1 MVAQTALEPAQPQPV
16 ALSPADTLVAA
27 LSNWHPHPTKVKVL
41 IERAKDRLASN
52 KEVATRAGIGLCHLS
67 QMRHG
72 SDATFAQLYEGAMYD
87 ERVAVL
93 LLAALTIRGAHATLY
108 DAVNGTKVQ
117 RAQVIAAQT
126 VIEAAT
132 RRHQQ
137 REHDPLPS
145 LDT

>member
-1 MVAQTALEPAQPQPV
+1 MVVETALEPAQPQPI
-16 ALSPADTLVAA
+16 AASPAEALVSTLATWRA
-27 LSNWHPHPTKVKVL
+27 HPTKVRLL

-52 KEVATRAGIGLCHLS
+52 AEVANRCGVSPRYLS
-67 QMRHG
+67 QMRHAKDPVFG
-72 SDATFAQLYEGAMYD
+72 TLYAGALYD

-93 LLAALTIRGAHATLY
+93 LLAALTVRGAHATLY

-137 REHDPLPS
+137 REHDPLPT
-145 LDT
+145 LD